1 MRSSFTALTWIVLLA
16 TAGYQRVAADDPSF
30 RNTVYLI
37 RNGETN
43 TKEFGSG
50 LTQTGILRSQCL
62 PSVFGPN
69 TAQTVGYILAEPP
82 LKRKSNV
89 SDAVDTVIPLAESL
103 RIPIDISCGHD
114 DKDCVA
120 EALSTFAVKNS
131 TASMLVVWDSDL
143 LPDIAEALGASDVN
157 DWPKGRH
164 DLIWTIQKNKIRSR
178 ASEACPGLDNVVPV

>member
-1 MRSSFTALTWIVLLA
+1 MYSSFTALTWIVLLA
-16 TAGYQRVAADDPSF
+16 TSVWRVAAEDDPTF
-30 RNTVYLI
+30 KNTVYLI

-43 TKEFGSG
+43 TKKFGSG

-82 LKRKSNV
+82 LKKTNV

-103 RIPIDISCGHD
+103 GIPIDISCGHD
-114 DKDCVA
+114 DKDCVGD
-120 EALSTFAVKNS
+120 ALSAFALKNT

-143 LPDIAEALGASDVN
+143 LPDIAETLGANDVN
-157 DWPKGRH
+157 DWPKGRF

-178 ASEACPGLDNVVPV
+178 ASEGCPGLDNVVPA